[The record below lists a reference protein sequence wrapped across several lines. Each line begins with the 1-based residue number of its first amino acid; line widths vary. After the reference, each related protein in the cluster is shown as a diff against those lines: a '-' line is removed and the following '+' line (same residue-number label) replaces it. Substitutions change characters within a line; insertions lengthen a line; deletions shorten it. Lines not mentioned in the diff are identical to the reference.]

1 MLCRFVLSELWQ
13 YFTEVIIRIGEVVM
27 RVQRGKEVK
36 KKLIEIVIMNI
47 KQSNLEIG
55 LPKYI

>member
-1 MLCRFVLSELWQ
+1 
-13 YFTEVIIRIGEVVM
+13 M

-36 KKLIEIVIMNI
+36 KKLIKIVIMNI